1 MYMCVCVW
9 RGSKQ
14 AKPKSCGTNA
24 ENMGWGLVEPNFPE
38 SLLKANKGID

>member
-14 AKPKSCGTNA
+14 AKPKSWGTNA
-24 ENMGWGLVEPNFPE
+24 ENMGGGGADGAKLPRVLVEG
-38 SLLKANKGID
+38 K

>member
-14 AKPKSCGTNA
+14 AKPKSCGMNA
-24 ENMGWGLVEPNFPE
+24 ENMGGGADGAKLPRVLVEG
-38 SLLKANKGID
+38 K